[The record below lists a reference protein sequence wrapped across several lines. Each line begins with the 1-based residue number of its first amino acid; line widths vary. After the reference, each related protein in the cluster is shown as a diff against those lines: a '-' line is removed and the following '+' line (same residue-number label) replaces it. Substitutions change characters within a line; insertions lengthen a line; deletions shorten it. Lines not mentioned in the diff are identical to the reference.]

1 MKGGKVGDLLFS
13 SLTEKIIAAAFRVHN
28 ILGKGLSEHT
38 YRNALLLQLRSMGLK
53 ADVEKGLSIFF
64 DGTNV
69 GSQSADIV
77 VEDRVILELKTVQ
90 KISPEHL
97 SKLLSTLKNTKYQ
110 LGLVINFTT
119 SVQVKR
125 VINTVQNK

>member
-1 MKGGKVGDLLFS
+1 
-13 SLTEKIIAAAFRVHN
+13 
-28 ILGKGLSEHT
+28 
-38 YRNALLLQLRSMGLK
+38 RSMGLK

-77 VEDRVILELKTVQ
+77 VEDRVLELKTVQ
-90 KISPEHL
+90 KISPAHL

-110 LGLVINFTT
+110 LGLVINFGS